1 MAQIEPTAWY
11 DVIVEAITE
20 MYASKCIVLEEADN
34 LVASL
39 IEQLPCRVAK
49 SRIRSSKPRL
59 PYFHWRITNIY
70 DYADYPIDCLKGPH
84 EKTGFAL
91 RLYPKGWGVYTGAIQ
106 HVSKR
111 SVFAMLYWLHEQQAK
126 PRKDLFN
133 PKEILYDQNRSHNA
147 GL

>member
-1 MAQIEPTAWY
+1 MAMNATIYEVDFSKGKLVPVSSAGKENLPRGTILHLHGYNEPEY
-11 DVIVEAITE
+11 V
-20 MYASKCIVLEEADN
+20 
-34 LVASL
+34 
-39 IEQLPCRVAK
+39 
-49 SRIRSSKPRL
+49 
-59 PYFHWRITNIY
+59 
-70 DYADYPIDCLKGPH
+70 IDCLKGPY

-111 SVFAMLYWLHEQQAK
+111 NVFAMLDWLHEQQAK

-133 PKEILYDQNRSHNA
+133 PKEVLYDQNRSNNA

>member
-1 MAQIEPTAWY
+1 MIQY
-11 DVIVEAITE
+11 LQLSLFDVMPDAEV
-20 MYASKCIVLEEADN
+20 N
-34 LVASL
+34 SL
-39 IEQLPCRVAK
+39 IEQIPCRVAK
-49 SRIRSSKPRL
+49 SRIRSSKPKL

-111 SVFAMLYWLHEQQAK
+111 NVFAMLDWLHEQQAK

-133 PKEILYDQNRSHNA
+133 PKEVLYDQNRSHNA